1 MEDFFHSVLERERTV
16 VAELTLVKFKM
27 MAKVKTLTGRTLPGS
42 ESENEPIRYDFK
54 NSSLKT

>member
-27 MAKVKTLTGRTLPGS
+27 MAKAKALTGRTLPGS

-54 NSSLKT
+54 NSS